1 MSIEKT
7 DPWSRLRRHTPARIG
22 LARTGASVATRE
34 HLAFQLAHARA
45 RDAVHVPLDPAP
57 LLKGLAER
65 GLDALSLRSGAAN
78 REIYLLR
85 PDLGRGLDAASR
97 ERLQSCARHHDLVL
111 VLADG
116 LSPGAVQRHALPLI
130 DALLP
135 ALQRHSWRMGPVA
148 VVEQGRVAVGDE
160 IGAALGAALVAVLIG
175 ERPGLSAP
183 ESLGVYLTW
192 APAIGRTDAER
203 NCVSNIRPEGL
214 AYGEAAAAVFSLL
227 SEARRRRLSGV
238 ALKAGAAPYS
248 VRPLTGRGVSPISGD
263 GGRRAPLGTGDV
275 AHAQPSDVTAAPDRG
290 KIG

>member
-1 MSIEKT
+1 MTMSIEKI
-7 DPWSRLRRHTPARIG
+7 DPWSRLRRYTPARIG
-22 LARTGASVATRE
+22 LARTGASLATRE

-57 LLKGLAER
+57 LLQGLAER
-65 GLDALSLRSGAAN
+65 GFDAISLRSGAAN

-85 PDLGRGLDAASR
+85 PDLGRRLDATSR
-97 ERLQSCARHHDLVL
+97 ERLESGARDHDLAL
-111 VLADG
+111 VVADG

-135 ALQRHSWRMGPVA
+135 ALRHSWRIGPVA
-148 VVEQGRVAVGDE
+148 VVEQGRVAIGDE

-192 APAIGRTDAER
+192 APAIGRVDAER

-214 AYGEAAAAVFSLL
+214 DANEAAAAVFYLL

-238 ALKAGAAPYS
+238 
-248 VRPLTGRGVSPISGD
+248 T
-263 GGRRAPLGTGDV
+263 
-275 AHAQPSDVTAAPDRG
+275 
-290 KIG
+290 

>member
-1 MSIEKT
+1 MTWLIEKA

-22 LARTGASVATRE
+22 LARVGASLATGA

-57 LLKGLAER
+57 LLQGLRAR
-65 GLDALSLRSGAAN
+65 GLEAMSLRSAATS

-85 PDLGRGLDAASR
+85 PDLGRRLDNASR
-97 ERLQSCARHHDLVL
+97 DRLQSCARDHDLAL
-111 VLADG
+111 VAADG

-135 ALQRHSWRMGPVA
+135 ELRRHCWRIGSVA

-160 IGAALGAALVAVLIG
+160 IGAALRAALVAVLIG

-192 APAIGRTDAER
+192 APAIGRVDAER

-214 AYGEAAAAVFSLL
+214 GYSEAAAALFYLL

-238 ALKAGAAPYS
+238 TLKADARSSLSSFGS
-248 VRPLTGRGVSPISGD
+248 TRL
-263 GGRRAPLGTGDV
+263 
-275 AHAQPSDVTAAPDRG
+275 AHR
-290 KIG
+290 